1 MMRISIK
8 IMWRNMTS
16 YIKHPASHIVC
27 GVLFIAVA
35 MVLSGCTDRFA
46 EYEDEEP
53 EWLGPNVYDYLERRG
68 DCRYF
73 CQLIQDCG
81 YYESLKR
88 TGSNTLFFS
97 PDSCF
102 ESFFRSEEAVRR
114 GYTSY
119 DRLPQSMKYLML
131 RSCMVENSQL
141 IERLSQTD
149 HGGTLFRR
157 TTLMEVEDTIPL
169 VGYGDVP
176 HNVYFDRYKD
186 EHMRLLMDASPW
198 TLVQFFPDVM
208 KSLKITDDDM
218 KYICGEGAS
227 TQQTF
232 LFQSRIVNQDI
243 TCKNGYL
250 HELDRICMMPD
261 NMAGYI
267 RREDRL
273 STFNHLMDRFCEPVL
288 FRTTSGGERI
298 YELRYFNESAAHP
311 HKTDIDGKISPGTLY
326 FDPGW
331 NLYQYGSSG
340 AAGNHAYEG
349 DMAAMFV
356 PTNEAMDEY
365 FSADPEAEGHDIY
378 VSFGGDWD
386 NVPDQIAADL
396 LKNHQLSSFV
406 NSTPSHFATL
416 KDMAGY
422 DMEISK
428 DNIVGAYVAR
438 NGVVYL
444 INKVLPPLDYR
455 SVMGP
460 VKVDQNLKIF
470 NLAMGDSYCQF
481 QYYLRSLKST
491 YNFFVT
497 PDAYMNSYL
506 DPISAGYTGVRL
518 NSTWDF
524 RLNPNTNAIEAV
536 IRNGMTG
543 DSIGINTSGGISGGL
558 TSRLTDILNQQTLV
572 GQVDPTQEW
581 YVTKGYA
588 PLRLLWGGGRVVAAQ
603 GAGNAEPI
611 DVLDEY
617 EKTNGTTRYL
627 KGILRTS
634 PYSVYALLRKHAGAS
649 ASGSDDDK
657 FKAFYDMCEYCG
669 LFEKNPTLSC
679 AAIDYRLSFLNQYHY
694 SLYIPGNTGV
704 ERAVADGVVPSIAD
718 IENCQLTPDE
728 EAAGMDLQEKREAL
742 RQRMIRF
749 VRYHVQDYSVMIGGE
764 RRAEAEFLSN
774 TLNDTTHKFYPVY
787 VSQDGS
793 GIALL
798 DAYNYQRRRRGQSYE
813 TVTVSGE
820 LNNLMARDLI
830 VNSAATT
837 AATGIETY
845 SYSVMHL
852 LEDGKYLRFE

>member
-1 MMRISIK
+1 MRRNNILSI
-8 IMWRNMTS
+8 IHYPS
-16 YIKHPASHIVC
+16 YIVHCTLYLALALTVS
-27 GVLFIAVA
+27 
-35 MVLSGCTDRFA
+35 SCTDQFA
-46 EYEDEEP
+46 EYEDNEP
-53 EWLGPNVYDYLERRG
+53 SWLGPNVYDYLEQRG
-68 DCRYF
+68 DCNYF

-102 ESFFRSEEAVRR
+102 ESFFRSADAVRK

-119 DRLPQSMKYLML
+119 DKLPQSMKYLML

-141 IERLSQTD
+141 IERLSETD

-157 TTLMEVEDTIPL
+157 TTLMEVEDTIP
-169 VGYGDVP
+169 VVSYAAMP
-176 HNVYFDRYKD
+176 HNVYFDRFKD
-186 EHMRLLMDASPW
+186 TDIRMLMDASQW

-208 KSLKITDDDM
+208 KALKITDDDM

-227 TQQTF
+227 TNQTY

-250 HELDRICMMPD
+250 HELDRICMVPD

-267 RREDRL
+267 RTENRL

-288 FRTTSGGERI
+288 YRTTSDGEKI

-356 PTNEAMDEY
+356 PTNEAMAEY
-365 FSADPEAEGHDIY
+365 FSADPAAEGHDIY

-422 DMEISK
+422 EMEISK
-428 DNIVGAYVAR
+428 DNIVGSYVAR

-497 PDAYMNSYL
+497 PDEYMMNYL
-506 DPISAGYTGVRL
+506 DPLSAGYSGVRM
-518 NSTWDF
+518 NSNWDF
-524 RLNPNTNAIEAV
+524 RLNPNTNSIEAV
-536 IRNGMTG
+536 IRNGVTG
-543 DSIGINTSGGISGGL
+543 DSIGINTAGGISGAL
-558 TSRLTDILNQQTLV
+558 TSRLTDIMNQQTLV
-572 GQVDPTQEW
+572 GEVTPGQEW

-588 PLRLLWGGGRVVAAQ
+588 PIRLVWGGSRVVAVQ
-603 GAGNAEPI
+603 GAGNATPV
-611 DVLDEY
+611 DVTEEY
-617 EKTNGTTRYL
+617 EKTNGTTRYI

-649 ASGSDDDK
+649 ASGSEDDK

-669 LFEKNPTLSC
+669 LFEKNPTTSS
-679 AAIDYRLSFLNQYHY
+679 AAIDYRLSFLSQYHY
-694 SLYIPGNTGV
+694 SMYIPGNAGV
-704 ERAVADGVVPSIAD
+704 AQAIADGVVPSITD
-718 IENCQLTPDE
+718 IETCSLTAEE
-728 EAAGMDLQEKREAL
+728 EAAGMDLQEKRDAL

-749 VRYHVQDYSVMIGGE
+749 VRYHVQDYSVMINGE
-764 RRAEAEFLSN
+764 PRSEAEFLSN
-774 TLNDTTHKFYPVY
+774 TLNDATHKFYPIY
-787 VSQDGS
+787 VDQDGS
-793 GIALL
+793 SIQLL
-798 DAYNYQRRRRGQSYE
+798 DRYNYQRRRRGQSFE
-813 TVTVSGE
+813 KVKVSGE

>member
-1 MMRISIK
+1 MRSHYTLSI
-8 IMWRNMTS
+8 IH
-16 YIKHPASHIVC
+16 YP
-27 GVLFIAVA
+27 FIAIALA
-35 MVLSGCTDRFA
+35 MMMTASCTDKFA
-46 EYEDEEP
+46 DYEDAEP
-53 EWLGPNVYDYLERRG
+53 EWLGPNVYDYLEQRG
-68 DCRYF
+68 DCQYF
-73 CQLIQDCG
+73 CRLIQDCS
-81 YYESLKR
+81 YYESLQR

-102 ESFFRSEEAVRR
+102 ESFFRSEEAVRK

-131 RSCMVENSQL
+131 RSCMVENAQL
-141 IERLSQTD
+141 IERLSETD

-157 TTLMEVEDTIPL
+157 TTLMEVEDTIP
-169 VGYGDVP
+169 VVSYPDMP
-176 HNVYFDRYKD
+176 HNAYFDRFRETD
-186 EHMRLLMDASPW
+186 IRLLMDASQW

-208 KSLKITDDDM
+208 KALKITDDDM
-218 KYICGEGAS
+218 KYICGSDAS
-227 TQQTF
+227 TDQTF

-250 HELDRICMMPD
+250 HELDRICMVPD

-267 RREDRL
+267 RSESRL
-273 STFNHLMDRFCEPVL
+273 SAFNHLMDRFCEPVL
-288 FRTTSGGERI
+288 FRTTAEGERI

-311 HKTDIDGKISPGTLY
+311 HRTDIDGKIAPGMLY

-340 AAGNHAYEG
+340 SAGNQAYEG

-356 PTNEAMDEY
+356 PTDEAMAEY
-365 FSADPEAEGHDIY
+365 FSDDPEAEGHDIY
-378 VSFGGDWD
+378 VSFGGQWD

-406 NSTPSHFATL
+406 NSTPSHFGTL

-422 DMEISK
+422 DMEITK
-428 DNIVGAYVAR
+428 DNIVGSYVAR

-460 VKVDQNLKIF
+460 VKVDQGLQIF

-491 YNFFVT
+491 YHFFVT
-497 PDAYMNSYL
+497 PDAYMQSYR
-506 DPISAGYTGVRL
+506 DPVSAGYSGVRL
-518 NSTWDF
+518 NSNWDF
-524 RLNPNTNAIEAV
+524 RLNPNTNSIEAV
-536 IRNGMTG
+536 IRNAATG
-543 DSIGINTSGGISGGL
+543 DSIGIATQGGISGAL

-572 GQVDPTQEW
+572 GTVTPGQEW
-581 YVTKGYA
+581 YITKGYA
-588 PLRLLWGGGRVVAAQ
+588 PVRLVWAGGKVVAAQ

-611 DVLDEY
+611 EVIDEY

-634 PYSVYALLRKHAGAS
+634 PNSVYALLRRHAGSS
-649 ASGSDDDK
+649 ASGSEDDQ

-669 LFEKNPTLSC
+669 LFEKNPTTSC
-679 AAIDYRLSFLNQYHY
+679 AAIDYRLSFLSQYHY
-694 SLYIPGNTGV
+694 SIYIPGNAGV
-704 ERAVADGVVPSIAD
+704 AQAIDDGIVPSIDD
-718 IENCQLTPDE
+718 IENCALTAEE
-728 EAAGMDLQEKREAL
+728 EAAGMDLQEKRDAL
-742 RQRMIRF
+742 RQRMTRF
-749 VRYHVQDYSVMIGGE
+749 LRYHIQDYSVILKGE
-764 RRAEAEFLSN
+764 ARSEAELLSN
-774 TLNDTTHKFYPVY
+774 TLNEATHKFYPIY
-787 VSQDGS
+787 VDQDGTT
-793 GIALL
+793 IQLL
-798 DAYNYQRRRRGQSYE
+798 DNYNYQRRRRGQSYE
-813 TVTVSGE
+813 KVKVSDQQ
-820 LNNLMARDLI
+820 NNLLARDLI

>member
-1 MMRISIK
+1 MRCKPSLYLLSC
-8 IMWRNMTS
+8 TLAATLALA
-16 YIKHPASHIVC
+16 ASSC
-27 GVLFIAVA
+27 
-35 MVLSGCTDRFA
+35 SDRFD
-46 EYEDEEP
+46 EYEDHEP
-53 EWLGPNVYDYLERRG
+53 AWLGPNVYDYLEKRG
-68 DCRYF
+68 DCTYF
-73 CQLIQDCG
+73 CQLIKDCG

-102 ESFFRSEEAVRR
+102 ETYFRSPEAVAK

-131 RSCMVENSQL
+131 RSCMVENAQL
-141 IERLSQTD
+141 IERLSKTD

-169 VGYGDVP
+169 VGYDAMP
-176 HNVYFDRYKD
+176 HNPYFDRYKD
-186 EHMRLLMDASPW
+186 TTIHMLMDDSRW
-198 TLVQFFPDVM
+198 TLVQFFPEVM
-208 KSLKITDDDM
+208 KALKITDDDM
-218 KYICGEGAS
+218 KYICGDDAS
-227 TQQTF
+227 TDQTY
-232 LFQSRIVNQDI
+232 LFQSRIVRQDI

-250 HELDRICMMPD
+250 HELDRICMIPD

-267 RREDRL
+267 RTESRL
-273 STFNHLMDRFCEPVL
+273 SAFNHLMDRFCEPEL
-288 FRTTSGGERI
+288 YRTTSDGKGI
-298 YELRYFNESAAHP
+298 YVLRYFNESAAHP
-311 HKTDIDGKISPGTLY
+311 HTKDIDGKIATGTLY

-331 NLYQYGSSG
+331 NLYQHGS
-340 AAGNHAYEG
+340 AAGTGSNAYEG

-356 PTNEAMDEY
+356 PTNEAMAQY

-378 VSFGGDWD
+378 ESFGGDWD
-386 NVPDQIAADL
+386 NVPDQIASDL
-396 LKNHQLSSFV
+396 IKNHQLSTFV
-406 NSTPSHFATL
+406 NSTPSHFPTL

-428 DNIVGAYVAR
+428 ENIVGSYVAR

-460 VKVDQNLKIF
+460 VKVDQSLKIF

-497 PDAYMNSYL
+497 PDQYMKGYL
-506 DPISAGYTGVRL
+506 DPISAGYTGVRR
-518 NSTWDF
+518 NSIWDF
-524 RLNPNTNAIEAV
+524 RLNPNTNSIEAV
-536 IRNGMTG
+536 VHNAATG
-543 DSIGINTSGGISGGL
+543 DSIGLNNVGGTSGAL

-572 GQVDPTQEW
+572 GDITPGQEW
-581 YVTKGYA
+581 YITKGYA
-588 PLRLLWGGGRVVAAQ
+588 PIRLLWSGSKVVAAQ
-603 GAGNAEPI
+603 GAGNATPVE
-611 DVLDEY
+611 VCDEY
-617 EKTNGTTRYL
+617 EKTNGTTRYI
-627 KGILRTS
+627 KGILHTS
-634 PYSVYALLRKHAGAS
+634 SNSVYSLLRQHAGAS
-649 ASGSDDDK
+649 ASGSIDDK

-669 LFEKNPTLSC
+669 LFEKNPTTSC
-679 AAIDYRLSFLNQYHY
+679 AAIDYRLSFLSQYHY
-694 SLYIPGNTGV
+694 SMYIPGNAGV
-704 ERAVADGVVPSIAD
+704 AQAIADGVVPSIAD
-718 IENCQLTPDE
+718 IENCALTPEE
-728 EAAGMDLQEKREAL
+728 EAAGKDLQEKREEM

-749 VRYHVQDYSVMIGGE
+749 VRYHVQDYSVIINGE
-764 RRAEAEFLSN
+764 PRNEAEFLSN
-774 TLNDTTHKFYPVY
+774 TLNEVTHKFFPIY
-787 VSQDGS
+787 VDQNGS
-793 GIALL
+793 SIQLM
-798 DAYNYQRRRRGQSYE
+798 DTYNYQRRRRGQSYE
-813 TVTVSGE
+813 KVKVSGE

>member
-1 MMRISIK
+1 MKVHIYYL
-8 IMWRNMTS
+8 IMGLALS
-16 YIKHPASHIVC
+16 LVAAS
-27 GVLFIAVA
+27 
-35 MVLSGCTDRFA
+35 CTDRFA
-46 EYEDEEP
+46 EEENNEP
-53 EWLGPNVYDYLERRG
+53 SWLGPNVYDYLEQRG
-68 DCRYF
+68 DCKYF
-73 CQLIQDCG
+73 CQLIRDCG

-102 ESFFRSEEAVRR
+102 ESFFRSADAVRK

-119 DRLPQSMKYLML
+119 DKLPQSMKYLML
-131 RSCMVENSQL
+131 RSCMVENAQL

-157 TTLMEVEDTIPL
+157 TTLMELEDTIPL
-169 VGYGDVP
+169 VSYDEMP
-176 HNVYFDRYKD
+176 HNAYFDRYKD
-186 EHMRLLMDASPW
+186 TEMRLLMDATPW

-208 KSLKITDDDM
+208 TALKITDTDM
-218 KYICGEGAS
+218 KYICGENAS
-227 TQQTF
+227 IDQTY
-232 LFQSRIVNQDI
+232 LFQSRIVRRDI

-250 HELDRICMMPD
+250 HELDKICLVPD

-267 RREDRL
+267 RTEGRL

-288 FRTTSGGERI
+288 YRTTTDGQRI

-311 HKTDIDGKISPGTLY
+311 HRTDIDGKISPGTLY

-340 AAGNHAYEG
+340 SSSNNAYEG

-356 PTNEAMDEY
+356 PTNEAMEAY
-365 FSADPEAEGHDIY
+365 FSADPSAEGHDIY
-378 VSFGGDWD
+378 ESFGGEWD

-406 NSTPSHFATL
+406 NSTPSHFGTL

-422 DMEISK
+422 EMEISE
-428 DNIVGAYVAR
+428 DNIIGSYVAR
-438 NGVVYL
+438 NGIVYL
-444 INKVLPPLDYR
+444 VNKVLPPLDYR

-460 VKVDQNLKIF
+460 VKVDQGLKIF
-470 NLAMGDSYCQF
+470 NLAMGDNYCQF

-497 PDAYMNSYL
+497 PDEYMKDYL
-506 DPISAGYTGVRL
+506 DPISAGYSGVRL
-518 NSTWDF
+518 NSIWDF
-524 RLNPNTNAIEAV
+524 HLDANTNSIEA
-536 IRNGMTG
+536 IIHNGATG
-543 DSIGINTSGGISGGL
+543 DSIGVNTSGGISGAL

-572 GQVDPTQEW
+572 GEATPAQEW
-581 YVTKGYA
+581 YITKGYA
-588 PLRLLWGGGRVVAAQ
+588 PIRLIWQGGKVVAAQ

-611 DVLDEY
+611 EVIDEY
-617 EKTNGTTRYL
+617 EKTNGVTRYL

-634 PYSVYALLRKHAGAS
+634 PYSMYAALRQHAGAS
-649 ASGSDDDK
+649 ASGSVDDK

-669 LFEKNPTLSC
+669 LFEKNPTSTC
-679 AAIDYRLSFLNQYHY
+679 AAIDYRLSFLSQYHY
-694 SLYIPGNTGV
+694 SVYVPGNEGV
-704 ERAVADGVVPSIAD
+704 AAAIADGVVPAIDD
-718 IENCQLTPDE
+718 IELCSLTPDE
-728 EAAGMDLQEKREAL
+728 EAAGLDLSEKRDSL
-742 RQRMIRF
+742 RQLMIRF
-749 VRYHVQDYSVMIGGE
+749 IRYHVQDYSIIKGGQLE
-764 RRAEAEFLSN
+764 SEGEFLSA
-774 TLNDTTHKFYPVY
+774 TLNNVTHKFYPIY
-787 VSQDGS
+787 VDHDGS
-793 GIALL
+793 TIKLL
-798 DAYNYQRRRRGQSYE
+798 DTYNYQRRRRGQSY
-813 TVTVSGE
+813 TKVGISPE
-820 LNNLMARDLI
+820 LNNIMVRDLI